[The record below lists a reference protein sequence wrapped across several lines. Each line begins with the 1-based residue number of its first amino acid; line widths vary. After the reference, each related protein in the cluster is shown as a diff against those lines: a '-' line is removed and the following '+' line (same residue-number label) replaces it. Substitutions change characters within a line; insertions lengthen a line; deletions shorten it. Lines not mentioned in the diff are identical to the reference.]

1 MSSGGTLSTE
11 GYKHISEGY
20 PSGSLIS
27 RGFAYGHNTRKAAE
41 AAEASKPGASLLT
54 DSEKTKT
61 KKKRIYGMGKS
72 SGEEKSGTVKKP
84 TLGGE

>member
-41 AAEASKPGASLLT
+41 ASKPGASLLT
-54 DSEKTKT
+54 DSKKTKT
-61 KKKRIYGMGKS
+61 KKKKKQIYGMGKS
-72 SGEEKSGTVKKP
+72 SDEEKSGTLKKP
-84 TLGGE
+84 MLGGE